1 MPGDAGAVSKTLD
14 KFLSKGLRAV
24 ELFPRISLATAARLP
39 APLSAPVCQW
49 AQGLFVGLLARRLQ
63 LLAKSGAPRTGSEL
77 QHADPS
83 HICARGRGVRPARVP
98 RSHPPTLLR
107 GHAPLLDHVLGL
119 PVFHRVGRRARGP
132 DVADLAAS
140 YLLLAA
146 GRIAWVARRGDRRL
160 HRRETGRYLSVVGG
174 GKPWIVD
181 RELGRLM
188 GEDDRFLQLEVG
200 TWILERR
207 DGPEA
212 NAGAFRPYHPVSRCY
227 LATSFRTH
235 VDRGRSGIS
244 NDTVAQ
250 VIGRVSEAVC
260 TRGVISDASVLGVVK
275 GHDPVRHI
283 SWDRSGWRGLGLLGL
298 PDEPGQGFVVAG
310 LDARAEG

>member
-1 MPGDAGAVSKTLD
+1 MLVSEGDSSCGQGRDCQRCCLHGTLEGRRCSCAAGAV
-14 KFLSKGLRAV
+14 
-24 ELFPRISLATAARLP
+24 
-39 APLSAPVCQW
+39 
-49 AQGLFVGLLARRLQ
+49 
-63 LLAKSGAPRTGSEL
+63 
-77 QHADPS
+77 
-83 HICARGRGVRPARVP
+83 
-98 RSHPPTLLR
+98 
-107 GHAPLLDHVLGL
+107 
-119 PVFHRVGRRARGP
+119 GRRDRGSP
-132 DVADLAAS
+132 DDGSPSEFLAMKPLPRLCVLHEAVITWVVVLHLYS
-140 YLLLAA
+140 SA

-200 TWILERR
+200 
-207 DGPEA
+207 
-212 NAGAFRPYHPVSRCY
+212 CY

-275 GHDPVRHI
+275 GHDPT
-283 SWDRSGWRGLGLLGL
+283 SCTPFLTLAPSTSRGSLIAILCLS
-298 PDEPGQGFVVAG
+298 DIIV
-310 LDARAEG
+310 

>member
-1 MPGDAGAVSKTLD
+1 ML
-14 KFLSKGLRAV
+14 
-24 ELFPRISLATAARLP
+24 
-39 APLSAPVCQW
+39 
-49 AQGLFVGLLARRLQ
+49 
-63 LLAKSGAPRTGSEL
+63 RTGSEL

-200 TWILERR
+200 YVVSFSFFCHVLPLVRR
-207 DGPEA
+207 KHK
-212 NAGAFRPYHPVSRCY
+212 F
-227 LATSFRTH
+227 TM
-235 VDRGRSGIS
+235 
-244 NDTVAQ
+244 
-250 VIGRVSEAVC
+250 
-260 TRGVISDASVLGVVK
+260 
-275 GHDPVRHI
+275 
-283 SWDRSGWRGLGLLGL
+283 
-298 PDEPGQGFVVAG
+298 DEI
-310 LDARAEG
+310 